1 MNLLQ
6 SDVLNARSAL
16 RGIGIDPGK
25 VWTGWH
31 NGNISVIIT
40 CPMGRKR
47 EVLKVLEEETSIS
60 IPIIVEEDFIPKW

>member
-16 RGIGIDPGK
+16 QEVGIDPGK

-31 NGNISVIIT
+31 DGHISVVVT
-40 CPMGRKR
+40 CPLGQKDL
-47 EVLKVLEEETSIS
+47 VLKTLEEKTSIS
-60 IPIIVEEDFIPKW
+60 IPVIVEEDFTPRW